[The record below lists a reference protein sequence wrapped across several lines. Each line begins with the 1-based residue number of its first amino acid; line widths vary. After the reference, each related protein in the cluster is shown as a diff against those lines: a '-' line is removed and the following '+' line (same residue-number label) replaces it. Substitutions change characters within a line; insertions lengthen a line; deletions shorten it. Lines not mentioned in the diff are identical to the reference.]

1 MLFYLASPWA
11 LNPGAA
17 FIIALV
23 SPQIPRA
30 AGPLI
35 RPAPFRNIPG
45 SPVAG
50 TREPVI
56 LFLTEEAACMLV
68 RPLHIKLKELRD
80 ERSYIGHS
88 SSVLSIEQLAK
99 YLQDHHKHDNH
110 ILKDRKFCHDALIYW
125 WYKAYDTME
134 LYATDGYWASIFDVW
149 LHQKLYLRCVVNECE
164 GYWKGVRY
172 GCNE

>member
-1 MLFYLASPWA
+1 
-11 LNPGAA
+11 
-17 FIIALV
+17 
-23 SPQIPRA
+23 
-30 AGPLI
+30 
-35 RPAPFRNIPG
+35 
-45 SPVAG
+45 
-50 TREPVI
+50 
-56 LFLTEEAACMLV
+56 MLV

-164 GYWKGVRY
+164 GYWNGVRY